1 MCKIF
6 VYGTL
11 KPDESAYAKYCA
23 PYVTQTQ
30 TALMQG
36 QLFHLPQG
44 YPAMTVGDRWVT
56 GALLTLR
63 DETAIAH
70 IDQFEDYDPTR
81 PPASNL
87 YQRLRRPVFATTQTP
102 LGTAW
107 AYLMAAERVTA
118 LGGMPIAKGIW
129 SRRTFPS
136 I

>member
-1 MCKIF
+1 MCKLF

-11 KPDESAYAKYCA
+11 KPDESAYANYCA
-23 PYVTQTQ
+23 PHVMRAEV
-30 TALMQG
+30 ALMQG

-63 DETAIAH
+63 DEAAIAH
-70 IDQFEDYDPTR
+70 IDQFEDYDPTL
-81 PPASNL
+81 PATSNL
-87 YQRLRRPVFATTQTP
+87 YQRLQRPVFATTQAP

-107 AYLMAAERVTA
+107 AYLMAAERVIA
-118 LGGMPIAKGIW
+118 LGGIPIDEGIW

>member
-11 KPDESAYAKYCA
+11 KPDESAYEKYCA
-23 PYVTQTQ
+23 PHVTQTED
-30 TALMQG
+30 AVMQG

-44 YPAMTVGDRWVT
+44 YPAMTAGDLWVT

-63 DETAIAH
+63 DKAAIAR
-70 IDQFEDYDPTR
+70 IDQFEDYDPAR
-81 PPASNL
+81 PAASNL
-87 YQRLRRPVFATTQTP
+87 YQRLQRPVFSSVQQS

-107 AYLMAAERVTA
+107 VYLMTPARVDT
-118 LGGMPIAKGIW
+118 LGGVLVDTGIW
-129 SRRTFPS
+129 SRQSFPS